1 MGGDCG
7 VCMGEERNV
16 LKILVGKIER
26 QKSTLRQRCRW
37 EDNIKMY
44 VKHYWEAYSVLIWF
58 RIDDTVIGGHCF
70 NQTVESGKEIIVRVE
85 QLKIYK
91 EEVWNTQSNADIVST
106 DIVSHSLNAC
116 ENSQQKALVFQY
128 FDLQPH

>member
-70 NQTVESGKEIIVRVE
+70 N
-85 QLKIYK
+85 
-91 EEVWNTQSNADIVST
+91 
-106 DIVSHSLNAC
+106 
-116 ENSQQKALVFQY
+116 
-128 FDLQPH
+128 